1 MLNYLAFALGILATG
16 LTVLHR
22 TMVGKIYDS
31 DRTVLSRFSLPR
43 VIRREYSLR
52 YGKDRL
58 YWCSMSLPILF
69 VILVLFMIAMAL
81 TKTRL

>member
-1 MLNYLAFALGILATG
+1 MNYLALALAALATG

-31 DRTVLSRFSLPR
+31 DRKVLSTLALPR
-43 VIRREYSLR
+43 VIRQEYSSR
-52 YGKDRL
+52 YGKDGF
-58 YWCSMSLPILF
+58 YWCSMLLPLLF
-69 VILVLFMIAMAL
+69 AILVLFMIAMVL

>member
-1 MLNYLAFALGILATG
+1 MEYLAIALGVLATV

-31 DRTVLSRFSLPR
+31 DKRVLSRFALPR
-43 VIRREYSLR
+43 VIRQEYSVR
-52 YGKDRL
+52 YGKDGL
-58 YWCSMSLPILF
+58 YWCSMLLPMLF
-69 VILVLFMIAMAL
+69 VVLVLFMIAMVL